1 MTIHPL
7 TPLEV
12 ARDLVNE
19 CAGTTVC
26 YPLATPNGCKRN
38 FNCALVLN
46 KKNKTS
52 LTEML
57 FKYKVES
64 KVYYNINAELKISI
78 YCYIDLLGKL

>member
-1 MTIHPL
+1 MTIHSL

-26 YPLATPNGCKRN
+26 YPLATPNGWKRN

-52 LTEML
+52 
-57 FKYKVES
+57 FNRNVVQIHGRIK
-64 KVYYNINAELKISI
+64 SI
-78 YCYIDLLGKL
+78 L